1 MVSFGDRDK
10 LCLLSTIARAVRR
23 RRSKIATSFMKFGT
37 LALTSSSTCF
47 MGRRDNWPG
56 PCDTQPELWT
66 GPQHKARPL
75 SAYRLKTLSTPNVRG
90 CSVPL
95 TQSGCALLT
104 VETERWPKSARTPRT
119 ASRQP
124 PPFEVGWG
132 DGRPTGSNHSRPFQ
146 ARMQRPS
153 SELAAPSGPSPSCT
167 SGAQESETL
176 RALKAENEQLQ
187 HQLELLAS
195 EKDRLIAAFEASRLE
210 ADAMRMEWARVH
222 GELAARDAAEAA
234 LRQMGLMP
242 GDLKS
247 LISPRA
253 SSTAAVAKEHAAAV
267 AAAAAP
273 AAAAP
278 AVAAPAAA
286 ASQAILAT
294 AAPLATTNIAIS
306 STTSATPASCRP
318 THGFVSHAEWAP
330 ETPFIC
336 HAPPPAAA
344 PASWTG
350 WLTSRWLA
358 SRAELADA
366 STHDV
371 CA

>member
-1 MVSFGDRDK
+1 
-10 LCLLSTIARAVRR
+10 
-23 RRSKIATSFMKFGT
+23 
-37 LALTSSSTCF
+37 
-47 MGRRDNWPG
+47 MGRCDNWPG

-90 CSVPL
+90 CSAPL

-132 DGRPTGSNHSRPFQ
+132 DGRPTGNNPSRPFR
-146 ARMQRPS
+146 ARPS
-153 SELAAPSGPSPSCT
+153 SELAAASGPSPSCT
-167 SGAQESETL
+167 SGAQESATL

-195 EKDRLIAAFEASRLE
+195 ETDRLNAAFEASRLE
-210 ADAMRMEWARVH
+210 AEAMRVEWARLH
-222 GELAARDAAEAA
+222 DELAARDAAEDA
-234 LRQMGLMP
+234 LRQMDLLP

-253 SSTAAVAKEHAAAV
+253 SSSAAVAKEHAAAV

-273 AAAAP
+273 AARRMETAP
-278 AVAAPAAA
+278 YALPRRR
-286 ASQAILAT
+286 
-294 AAPLATTNIAIS
+294 
-306 STTSATPASCRP
+306 SCAWR
-318 THGFVSHAEWAP
+318 GS
-330 ETPFIC
+330 
-336 HAPPPAAA
+336 
-344 PASWTG
+344 
-350 WLTSRWLA
+350 
-358 SRAELADA
+358 
-366 STHDV
+366 
-371 CA
+371 